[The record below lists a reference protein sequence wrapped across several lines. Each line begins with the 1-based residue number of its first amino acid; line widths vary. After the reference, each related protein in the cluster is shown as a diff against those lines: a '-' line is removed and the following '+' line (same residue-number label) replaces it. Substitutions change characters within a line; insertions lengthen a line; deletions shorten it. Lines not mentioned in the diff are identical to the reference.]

1 MSWGDFI
8 GEFMAYKVFDK
19 PCNKDHFLIVVDKMI
34 GCRILSVH
42 IDPAKKQ
49 KHVLMLPDQTR
60 YQN

>member
-1 MSWGDFI
+1 
-8 GEFMAYKVFDK
+8 MAYKVFGK
-19 PCNKDHFLIVVDKMI
+19 PCNKDYILIVVDKMI